1 MKKYVLALVVAL
13 LSSAQAYA
21 EGGLE
26 KSFEIGFSL
35 GQARHSGYL
44 SEKDS
49 TGLYDLSVRIS
60 PMTGKS
66 FFEVFMFGTKTDA
79 STQFGFSQS
88 QEMNVSGVGAG
99 PVVNIANF
107 DALSL
112 DLGVGFAKVEASAKD
127 PVKNDKTFGFFYWV
141 GLAQYQIS
149 EKWGAYIQSRWMNL
163 KQTNNDDDSFFTL
176 WNNSLGV
183 AYKF

>member
-1 MKKYVLALVVAL
+1 MKKYVLVLVATL
-13 LSSAQAYA
+13 LSCGQAFA

-35 GQARHSGYL
+35 GHTRHSGYL

-49 TGLYDLSVRIS
+49 TGLYDLSVRVA
-60 PMTGKS
+60 PTAGKS
-66 FFEVFMFGTKTDA
+66 FFEIFMFGTKTDA
-79 STQFGFSQS
+79 STQFGFTQS
-88 QEMNVSGVGAG
+88 QEVTVSGVGAG
-99 PVVNIANF
+99 PVINVANF

-112 DLGVGFAKVEASAKD
+112 DLGVGFAKVQASGKD
-127 PVKNDKTFGFFYWV
+127 PVKNEKVFGVFYWV
-141 GLAQYQIS
+141 GLAQYQFN
-149 EKWGAYIQSRWMNL
+149 EKWGAYFQSRWMDL
-163 KQTNNDDDSFFTL
+163 KQTNNDDESFFTL